1 MALKSK
7 PLAAVRPDVPVHQV
21 THPHQDMVRINF
33 LVPAATR
40 KAWKQAALDKGVTL
54 TELIS
59 QAMRSYLDDA
69 SHQA

>member
-7 PLAAVRPDVPVHQV
+7 PLEAVRSDVPVHQV
-21 THPHQDMVRINF
+21 THQDMVRINF
-33 LVPAATR
+33 LVPASTR
-40 KAWKQAALDKGVTL
+40 KAWKRVALDKGVTL